1 LDHLSVMQHKEALD
15 DVIYRAIIHFESE
28 THFSILRVNV
38 DRLDIGSDRTACTN
52 VSTEV
57 KDRWL

>member
-1 LDHLSVMQHKEALD
+1 MNHLSVMQRKEALD

-28 THFSILRVNV
+28 TGVSVLGVNV
-38 DRLDIGSDRTACTN
+38 SRLDKIACTTS

-57 KDRWL
+57 MK

>member
-1 LDHLSVMQHKEALD
+1 LDHLSVMQRKEALD

-28 THFSILRVNV
+28 TGVSVLGVNV
-38 DRLDIGSDRTACTN
+38 SRLDKIACTS